1 MANSIAD
8 VIIIGGSYA
17 GLSAAMAL
25 GRAGRQALVIDS
37 GLPCNRQTPYSHNFI
52 TQDGTAP
59 AAIAALA
66 KEQVLRY
73 PTIRFI
79 SDTVTEARQ
88 QEGVFGIT
96 TTSGQQYAGHKL
108 LFTTGIRDTMPS
120 IPGFAECWG
129 ISVLHCPYCHGY
141 EVKQQTTGILASGE
155 TAFEFAKLILNWTPD
170 LTVYTNGPSGFTPEQ
185 VARLAQHH
193 IKVISSPVAHL
204 THQKGY
210 IQSITFEDGSTSSL
224 KALYARLPFT
234 QHCPL
239 PASLGCDFNEMG
251 LITVDGF
258 QQTTVPGIYAAG
270 DNTTPFRSVA
280 AVVAAGTMAGA
291 AINKTLIE
299 ERF

>member
-1 MANSIAD
+1 MSDNILD

-17 GLSAAMAL
+17 GLSAAMTL

-37 GLPCNRQTPYSHNFI
+37 GLPCNRQTPHSHNFL
-52 TQDGTAP
+52 TQDGSTP

-73 PTIRFI
+73 PTIRLL
-79 SDTVTEARQ
+79 SDTVTGASRQ
-88 QEGVFGIT
+88 AAGFSIT
-96 TTSGQQYAGHKL
+96 TASGQSHTAHKL
-108 LFTTGIRDTMPS
+108 LFTTGIRDTMPP
-120 IPGFAECWG
+120 IPGFADCWG

-141 EVKQQTTGILASGE
+141 EVKQQPTGILASGD

-170 LTVYTNGPSGFTPEQ
+170 LTVYTNGPTGFTHEQ
-185 VARLAQHH
+185 QARLAQHQ
-193 IKVISSPVAHL
+193 IRVVTNPI
-204 THQKGY
+204 THFTHHNGY
-210 IQSITFEDGSTSSL
+210 IQSITFEDGSTAFP

-251 LITVDGF
+251 FITVDVL

-270 DNTTPFRSVA
+270 DNTTPFRAVSGAVA
-280 AVVAAGTMAGA
+280 GGSMAGA
-291 AINKTLIE
+291 AINKALIE